1 MVAGSSSLSTNLS
14 YTFTVPATALAGP
27 TRMRVSM
34 KYNAAQTACES
45 FSYGEVEDYTVN
57 IGGAAIAGFN
67 ASFADDLGNE
77 NNIFDYTMSP
87 NPANEF
93 LNVKM
98 ADNRNASF
106 RVINYLGQQVES
118 GKISEN
124 AINVSKLGAGIYLF
138 EVNDGQKRI
147 TKKFIKK

>member
-1 MVAGSSSLSTNLS
+1 
-14 YTFTVPATALAGP
+14 
-27 TRMRVSM
+27 
-34 KYNAAQTACES
+34 
-45 FSYGEVEDYTVN
+45 
-57 IGGAAIAGFN
+57 
-67 ASFADDLGNE
+67 
-77 NNIFDYTMSP
+77 
-87 NPANEF
+87 
-93 LNVKM
+93 M